1 MTNQAFD
8 YPAVPASSQV
18 LVEAETLSEDILKD
32 IELGQAKLS
41 LVALKCLRLARL
53 LNDFETQRIFE
64 LESGGYPRTP
74 EGVSPDIF
82 ELGRKAGRAYYA
94 ETPGSETKRLLIYL
108 ESIEYLE
115 QLLETGAV
123 GIRAAEDP
131 DIAISSAN
139 QYQHVNAPRGNA
151 VERGAIR
158 NGMANASQK
167 MASRRTFIYHYATRK
182 HDELRFSNV
191 AADVFARVRGTV
203 NASIGSA
210 IPNGTK
216 KFTAVYDNLLSQNP
230 EDWANAAHGCR
241 RVLQEL
247 ADTLF
252 PPSDET
258 RTRFINGKEQKIKL
272 GPNEYVNRL
281 LAYVEDSSQSDRFE
295 ELVGSQL
302 SYMSDRLHALVGAAN
317 KGSHDSV
324 TREEADRCVVYTY
337 MLVGDILSLRDLS
350 WLTEQAP
357 HENAPTVT
365 DGMESYG

>member
-18 LVEAETLSEDILKD
+18 LVEAEALSEDILTD
-32 IELGQAKLS
+32 IELNRANLS
-41 LVALKCLRLARL
+41 LVVLKCVRLARL

-64 LESGGYPRTP
+64 LESGGYPRTL

-94 ETPGSETKRLLIYL
+94 ETPGSETKRLVIYL

-115 QLLETGAV
+115 QLLETGTV
-123 GIRAAEDP
+123 SIRAAEDP

-139 QYQHVNAPRGNA
+139 KYQVVRAPRGNA
-151 VERGAIR
+151 VERGTIR
-158 NGMANASQK
+158 NGMVNASQQL
-167 MASRRTFIYHYATRK
+167 ASRRTFIYSYAERK
-182 HDELRFSNV
+182 HYELKFSNV
-191 AADVFARVRGTV
+191 ADDVFARVRGTV
-203 NASIGSA
+203 DASIGSA
-210 IPNGTK
+210 IPNGAK
-216 KFTAVYDNLLSQNP
+216 KFAAVYDNLLSQNP

-252 PPSDET
+252 PPRDET
-258 RTRFINGKEQKIKL
+258 RTRVINGKEQEIKL
-272 GPNEYVNRL
+272 GPNNYVNRL
-281 LAYVEDSSQSDRFE
+281 LAYVEDSSKSDRFE

-302 SYMSDRLHALVGAAN
+302 RYMGDRLHALFGASN

-337 MLVGDILSLRDLS
+337 MLVGDICL
-350 WLTEQAP
+350 
-357 HENAPTVT
+357 
-365 DGMESYG
+365 